1 QIIISMHQSSY
12 LLICLKKTI
21 IRFEI
26 GISQSVVDI
35 QLLKIMIWMII
46 IDYKNISRA
55 KLRIGLTKV
64 IILPM
69 P

>member
-1 QIIISMHQSSY
+1 MHQSSY